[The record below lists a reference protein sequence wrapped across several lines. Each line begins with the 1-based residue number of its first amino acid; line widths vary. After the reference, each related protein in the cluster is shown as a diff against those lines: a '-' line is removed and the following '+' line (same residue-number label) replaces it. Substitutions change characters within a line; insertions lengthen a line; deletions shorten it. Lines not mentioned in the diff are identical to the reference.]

1 MTRAG
6 NQAGAENREQRYQ
19 LIRVALGEAEADL
32 AIVNGTVVNVY
43 TGEVLEGASVLIKGD
58 KIAYVGKNGGKA
70 IGSSTR
76 VIDAGGKMLIPGLID
91 GHAHLDS
98 MYSIS
103 ELSRYAVA
111 GGTTTIITETSC
123 IAAML
128 AYEGT
133 TEILRSGKNQPIK
146 VLFTVPPMV
155 TLSPVTEEHAIT
167 VKELRRL
174 LRRKG
179 FVGLGEPYW
188 GGVVGGNQRVLEL
201 IAETIRMGRKV
212 DGHSAGASNN
222 KLQAYISSGVSSCHE
237 PITAEE
243 VMERLRL
250 GLFTFIREG
259 DVRRDLESIA
269 KIRDANIGLTQLAL
283 ATDGIAPGQLIDNGY
298 MDFVVQKAINVGFN
312 PVLAV
317 QMASIHPARYFGLDH
332 LIGGIAPGK
341 YADIIIVP
349 DLRTIRA
356 ECVISNGQVVF
367 QNGRLV
373 VPPKRYKYSSSV
385 QNSVRLAHS
394 FTADD
399 FAIPV
404 ERNRSQAKARLI
416 DQVTNLVTRESL
428 ADMPVSDGQLKPDA
442 SRDIVKVAA
451 IERSYCTGKSFVGLI
466 RGIGLKH
473 GAIGTSYVWDCGDI
487 IVVGADE
494 TDMAQVVNRIK
505 QLNGG
510 IVVCAGNRILAE
522 IALPVAGVISTE
534 PMQTVAGRLQ
544 EIQRAATDL
553 GCNSPDIRTTL
564 AVLSTPAIPFL
575 RICEHG
581 LFNLRQNQ
589 FVDLIVE

>member
-1 MTRAG
+1 VTGTG
-6 NQAGAENREQRYQ
+6 NQAGAGNQEQRYQ
-19 LIRVALGEAEADL
+19 LIKVALGEAEADL
-32 AIVNGTVVNVY
+32 AIVNGSVLNVY
-43 TGEVLEGASVLIKGD
+43 TGEALEGASVLIKGD
-58 KIAYVGKNGGKA
+58 KIAYVGKNVGKS

-76 VIDAGGKMLIPGLID
+76 VIDAVGKTLIPGLID

-98 MYSIS
+98 MYSLS

-111 GGTTTIITETSC
+111 GGTTTVITETSNL
-123 IAAML
+123 AGTL
-128 AYEGT
+128 AYEVT
-133 TEILRSGKNQPIK
+133 TAFLGSGKNQPIK
-146 VLFTVPPMV
+146 VLFTAPPMV

-174 LRRKG
+174 LRRKE
-179 FVGLGEPYW
+179 VIGLGEPYW

-201 IAETIRMGRKV
+201 ITETIRMGRKV
-212 DGHSAGASNN
+212 EGHSAGASSN
-222 KLQAYISSGVSSCHE
+222 KLQAYTSSGVSSCHE

-250 GLFTFIREG
+250 GLFIFIREG
-259 DVRRDLESIA
+259 EIRRDLEAIA
-269 KIRDANIGLTQLAL
+269 KIRDENIGLTQLAL
-283 ATDGIAPGQLIDNGY
+283 STDGIGPCQLINDGY
-298 MDFVVQKAINVGFN
+298 MDFVVQKAINLGFN
-312 PVLAV
+312 PILAV
-317 QMASIHPARYFGLDH
+317 QMASIHPARHFGLDH

-341 YADIIIVP
+341 YADIVIIP
-349 DLRTIRA
+349 DLRTIRV
-356 ECVISNGQVVF
+356 ECVISNGQIAF

-373 VPPKRYKYSSSV
+373 VSPKRYKYPSSV
-385 QNSVRLAHS
+385 LNSIRLARN

-404 ERNRSQAKARLI
+404 ERNRSQVKARLI
-416 DQVTNLVTRESL
+416 DQVTNLVTRESF
-428 ADMPVSDGQLKPDA
+428 ADIPVADGQLKPDP
-442 SRDIVKVAA
+442 SRDIIKVAA
-451 IERSYCTGKSFVGLI
+451 IERSYRTGKSFVGLI

-473 GAIGTSYVWDCGDI
+473 GAIGTSYAWDCGDI
-487 IVVGADE
+487 MVVGTDE
-494 TDMAQVVNRIK
+494 TDMAQVINKIK

-522 IALPVAGVISTE
+522 IALPVAGTISTE
-534 PMQTVAGRLQ
+534 PMETIAGRLH

-553 GCNSPDIRTTL
+553 GCKSPDIRTTL
-564 AVLSTPAIPFL
+564 AVLPTPAIPFL

>member
-1 MTRAG
+1 MTGAG

-19 LIRVALGEAEADL
+19 LMKVALGEAEADL
-32 AIVNGTVVNVY
+32 AIVNGSVVNVY

-58 KIAYVGKNGGKA
+58 KIAYVGKNGGKS
-70 IGSSTR
+70 IGSLTKI
-76 VIDAGGKMLIPGLID
+76 VDAGGKTLIPGLID

-98 MYSIS
+98 TYSIS

-123 IAAML
+123 IAAVL
-128 AYEGT
+128 AYEGIST
-133 TEILRSGKNQPIK
+133 LIRSGKNQPIK
-146 VLFTVPPMV
+146 VLFTVPPLV

-179 FVGLGEPYW
+179 VIGLGEPYW
-188 GGVVGGNQRVLEL
+188 GTVVGGNQRVLEL

-212 DGHSAGASNN
+212 EGHSAGASSN

-259 DVRRDLESIA
+259 EVRRDLKAIA
-269 KIRDANIGLTQLAL
+269 KIRDENIGLTQLAL

-298 MDFVVQKAINVGFN
+298 MDFVVQKAINLGFN
-312 PVLAV
+312 PILAV

-341 YADIIIVP
+341 YADIVIVP
-349 DLRTIRA
+349 DLRTIRV

-367 QNGRLV
+367 QNGRPIV
-373 VPPKRYKYSSSV
+373 GPKRYKYSSSV
-385 QNSVRLAHS
+385 QNSVRLAHN

-404 ERNRSQAKARLI
+404 ERNRSQVKARLM

-451 IERSYCTGKSFVGLI
+451 IERSYRTGKSFVGLI

-494 TDMAQVVNRIK
+494 TDMTQVVNRIK

-522 IALPVAGVISTE
+522 IALPVAGTISTE
-534 PMQTVAGRLQ
+534 PMETVAGKLH

-564 AVLSTPAIPFL
+564 AVLPTPAIPFL

>member
-1 MTRAG
+1 MTGAGNRAGAG
-6 NQAGAENREQRYQ
+6 NQEQRYQ
-19 LIRVALGEAEADL
+19 LMKVALGEAEADL
-32 AIVNGTVVNVY
+32 AIVNGSVVNVY

-58 KIAYVGKNGGKA
+58 KIAYVGKNVGKS

-76 VIDAGGKMLIPGLID
+76 VIDAAGKTLIPGLID

-98 MYSIS
+98 MCSIS

-123 IAAML
+123 IAAKL
-128 AYEGT
+128 AYEGVT
-133 TEILRSGKNQPIK
+133 AFLRSSKNQPIK
-146 VLFTVPPMV
+146 VLITVPPMV

-167 VKELRRL
+167 VNELRRL
-174 LRRKG
+174 LRRKR
-179 FVGLGEPYW
+179 VIGLGEPYW
-188 GGVVGGNQRVLEL
+188 GTVVGGNQRVLDL
-201 IAETIRMGRKV
+201 IAETIRMGKKV
-212 DGHSAGASNN
+212 EGHSAGASSN
-222 KLQAYISSGVSSCHE
+222 KLQAYIASGISSCHE
-237 PITAEE
+237 PVTAEE

-250 GLFTFIREG
+250 GLFIFIREG
-259 DVRRDLESIA
+259 EIRMDLEAIS
-269 KIRDANIGLTQLAL
+269 KIRDENIDFTQLAL
-283 ATDGIAPGQLIDNGY
+283 STDGIAPWQLIDEGY
-298 MDFVVQKAINVGFN
+298 MDFVVQKAINLGFN

-317 QMASIHPARYFGLDH
+317 QMASVHPARYFGLDH
-332 LIGGIAPGK
+332 LIGGISPGK
-341 YADIIIVP
+341 YADIVIVP
-349 DLRTIRA
+349 DLRTIRVD
-356 ECVISNGQVVF
+356 CVISNGQVVF
-367 QNGRLV
+367 QDGRPV
-373 VPPKRYKYSSSV
+373 VRPKRDKYPSSV
-385 QNSVRLAHS
+385 QNSIRLAQN

-404 ERNRSQAKARLI
+404 GSSHSQVKVRLM
-416 DQVTNLVTRESL
+416 DQVTHLITREGL
-428 ADMPVSDGQLKPDA
+428 ADIPVSDGQLKPDA

-451 IERSYCTGKSFVGLI
+451 IERCYRTGKSFIGLI

-487 IVVGADE
+487 TVVGADE

-505 QLNGG
+505 ELNGG
-510 IVVCAGNRILAE
+510 MVVCAGNRILAE

-534 PMQTVAGRLQ
+534 PMETIARRLH

-553 GCNSPDIRTTL
+553 GCNTPDIRTTL

>member
-1 MTRAG
+1 MIGADNRAG
-6 NQAGAENREQRYQ
+6 GENKEQRCE
-19 LIRVALGEAEADL
+19 LMKVALGEAEADL
-32 AIVNGTVVNVY
+32 AIVNGSVVNVY
-43 TGEVLEGASVLIKGD
+43 TREVLERASVLVKGN
-58 KIAYVGKNGGKA
+58 KIAYVGKNVGKS
-70 IGSSTR
+70 IGSLTR
-76 VIDAGGKMLIPGLID
+76 VIDAAGKTLIPGLVD

-111 GGTTTIITETSC
+111 GGTTTIITETSN
-123 IAAML
+123 IASVL
-128 AYEGT
+128 ACEGT
-133 TEILRSGKNQPIK
+133 TAFLRSGKNQPIK
-146 VLFTVPPMV
+146 VFVTVPPMV

-167 VKELRRL
+167 VNDLRRL

-179 FVGLGEPYW
+179 IIGLGEPYW
-188 GGVVGGNQRVLEL
+188 GTVVGGNQRVLDL
-201 IAETIRMGRKV
+201 ITETISMGRRV
-212 DGHSAGASNN
+212 DGHSAGASSN

-237 PITAEE
+237 SITAEE

-250 GLFTFIREG
+250 GLFIFIREG
-259 DVRRDLESIA
+259 EIRRDLEAIS
-269 KIRDANIGLTQLAL
+269 KIRDENIDFTQLAL
-283 ATDGIAPGQLIDNGY
+283 STDGIGPWQLIDDGY
-298 MDFVVQKAINVGFN
+298 MDFVVQKAINLGFN

-317 QMASIHPARYFGLDH
+317 QMASIHTARYFGLDH

-341 YADIIIVP
+341 YADIVIVP
-349 DLRTIRA
+349 DLRTIRV

-367 QNGRLV
+367 ENGRPV
-373 VPPKRYKYSSSV
+373 VLPKRYKYPSPV
-385 QNSVRLAHS
+385 RNSVRLARN
-394 FTADD
+394 FKAED

-404 ERNRSQAKARLI
+404 ESSRSQVKVRLI
-416 DQVTNLVTRESL
+416 DQVTHLVTREDF

-442 SRDIVKVAA
+442 SQDILKVAA
-451 IERSYCTGKSFVGLI
+451 IERFYHTGKSFVGLI

-505 QLNGG
+505 GLNGG

-522 IALPVAGVISTE
+522 IALPVAGTISTE
-534 PMQTVAGRLQ
+534 SMETVGTRLH
-544 EIQRAATDL
+544 EIQRAATEL

-589 FVDLIVE
+589 FVHLVVE

>member
-1 MTRAG
+1 MTGAGNRAGAG
-6 NQAGAENREQRYQ
+6 NQEQRYQ
-19 LIRVALGEAEADL
+19 LMKVALGEAEADL
-32 AIVNGTVVNVY
+32 AIVNGSVANVY

-58 KIAYVGKNGGKA
+58 KIAYVGKNAGKS

-76 VIDAGGKMLIPGLID
+76 VIDAGGKTLIPGLID

-111 GGTTTIITETSC
+111 GGTTTIITETSNV
-123 IAAML
+123 AGVL
-128 AYEGT
+128 AYDGT
-133 TEILRSGKNQPIK
+133 TAFLGSGKNQPIK
-146 VLFTVPPMV
+146 VLFTVSPMV
-155 TLSPVTEEHAIT
+155 TLSPVTEKHAIT

-174 LRRKG
+174 LKRKG
-179 FVGLGEPYW
+179 VIGLGEPYW
-188 GGVVGGNQRVLEL
+188 GTVVGGNQRVLDL

-212 DGHSAGASNN
+212 EGHSAGASSN
-222 KLQAYISSGVSSCHE
+222 KLQAYISSGISSCHE

-250 GLFTFIREG
+250 GLFMFIREG
-259 DVRRDLESIA
+259 EIRRDLEAIA
-269 KIRDANIGLTQLAL
+269 KIRDEKIGLTGLAL
-283 ATDGIAPGQLIDNGY
+283 STDGIAPWQLIDEGY
-298 MDFVVQKAINVGFN
+298 MDFVVQKAINLGFN
-312 PVLAV
+312 PILAV
-317 QMASIHPARYFGLDH
+317 QMASIHPARHFGLDH

-341 YADIIIVP
+341 YADIVIVP
-349 DLRTIRA
+349 DLRTIRV

-367 QNGRLV
+367 QAGRPV
-373 VPPKRYKYSSSV
+373 VRPKRYKYPSSV
-385 QNSVRLAHS
+385 QNSIRLARN

-399 FAIPV
+399 FAIHV
-404 ERNRSQAKARLI
+404 GSSHSQVKVRLI

-442 SRDIVKVAA
+442 SRDIVKVAV
-451 IERSYCTGKSFVGLI
+451 IERSYRTGKSFVGLL

-487 IVVGADE
+487 TVAGADE
-494 TDMAQVVNRIK
+494 TDMAQVINRIK
-505 QLNGG
+505 GLNGG

-534 PMQTVAGRLQ
+534 PMETVADRLH
-544 EIQRAATDL
+544 EIQQAATDL
-553 GCNSPDIRTTL
+553 GCNTPDIRTTL

>member
-1 MTRAG
+1 MTGASNRSGAG
-6 NQAGAENREQRYQ
+6 NQEQRYQ
-19 LIRVALGEAEADL
+19 LMKVALGEAEADL
-32 AIVNGTVVNVY
+32 AIVNGSVVNVY

-58 KIAYVGKNGGKA
+58 KIAYVGKNGGKS
-70 IGSSTR
+70 IGPLTR
-76 VIDAGGKMLIPGLID
+76 VVDAGGKILIPGLID
-91 GHAHLDS
+91 GHTHLDS
-98 MYSIS
+98 MFSIS

-111 GGTTTIITETSC
+111 GGTTTIITETSNV
-123 IAAML
+123 AGVL

-133 TEILRSGKNQPIK
+133 TAILRSGKNQPIK
-146 VLFTVPPMV
+146 VLVTVPPMV
-155 TLSPVTEEHAIT
+155 TLSPVTEEHATT

-179 FVGLGEPYW
+179 IIGLGEPYW
-188 GGVVGGNQRVLEL
+188 GEVVGGNRRVLEL

-212 DGHSAGASNN
+212 EGHSAGASSN

-250 GLFTFIREG
+250 GLFIFIREG
-259 DVRRDLESIA
+259 EIRRDLEAIA
-269 KIRDANIGLTQLAL
+269 KIRDENIGLTRLAL
-283 ATDGIAPGQLIDNGY
+283 STDGIAPWQLINDGY
-298 MDFVVQKAINVGFN
+298 MDFVVQKAINLGFN
-312 PVLAV
+312 PILAV
-317 QMASIHPARYFGLDH
+317 QMASIHPARHFGLDH

-341 YADIIIVP
+341 YADIVIVP
-349 DLRTIRA
+349 DLRTIRV
-356 ECVISNGQVVF
+356 ECVISNGQVAF
-367 QNGRLV
+367 QNGRPI
-373 VPPKRYKYSSSV
+373 VPPKRYKYPSSV
-385 QNSVRLAHS
+385 RNSIRLAQN

-399 FAIPV
+399 FAIPMGS
-404 ERNRSQAKARLI
+404 NRSQVKARLI
-416 DQVTNLVTRESL
+416 DQVTNLVTRESF

-442 SRDIVKVAA
+442 SRDIIKVAA
-451 IERSYCTGKSFVGLI
+451 IERSYRTGKSFVGLI

-473 GAIGTSYVWDCGDI
+473 GAIGSSYVWDCGDI

-494 TDMAQVVNRIK
+494 TDMAQVINRIK

-510 IVVCAGNRILAE
+510 IVVCAGNKILAE

-534 PMQTVAGRLQ
+534 HMETIATRLH

-553 GCNSPDIRTTL
+553 GCDSPDIRTTL
-564 AVLSTPAIPFL
+564 AVLTTPAIPFL

>member
-1 MTRAG
+1 MTGAG
-6 NQAGAENREQRYQ
+6 NRSGARNQEQRYQ
-19 LIRVALGEAEADL
+19 LMKVALGEAEADL
-32 AIVNGTVVNVY
+32 AIVNGSVVNVY

-58 KIAYVGKNGGKA
+58 KIAYVGKNGGKS
-70 IGSSTR
+70 IGPLTR
-76 VIDAGGKMLIPGLID
+76 VIDAGGKTLIPGLID
-91 GHAHLDS
+91 GHTHLDVT
-98 MYSIS
+98 YSIS

-111 GGTTTIITETSC
+111 GGTTTIITETSS
-123 IAAML
+123 IAAVL

-133 TEILRSGKNQPIK
+133 TAILRSGKNQPIK

-167 VKELRRL
+167 IKELRRL

-179 FVGLGEPYW
+179 VIGLGELYW

-201 IAETIRMGRKV
+201 IAETIRMGKKV
-212 DGHSAGASNN
+212 EGHSAGASSN

-250 GLFTFIREG
+250 GLFIFIREG
-259 DVRRDLESIA
+259 EIRRDLEAIA
-269 KIRDANIGLTQLAL
+269 KIRDENIGLTRLAL
-283 ATDGIAPGQLIDNGY
+283 STDGIAPWQLINYGY
-298 MDFVVQKAINVGFN
+298 MDFVVQKAINLGFN
-312 PVLAV
+312 PILAV
-317 QMASIHPARYFGLDH
+317 QMASIHPARHFGLDH

-341 YADIIIVP
+341 YADIVIVP
-349 DLRTIRA
+349 DLRTIRV
-356 ECVISNGQVVF
+356 ECVISNGQVAF
-367 QNGRLV
+367 QNGRPV
-373 VPPKRYKYSSSV
+373 VWPKRYKYPSSV
-385 QNSVRLAHS
+385 RNSIRLAQN

-404 ERNRSQAKARLI
+404 ERNRSQVKARLI

-451 IERSYCTGKSFVGLI
+451 IERSYRTGKRFVGLI

-494 TDMAQVVNRIK
+494 IDMAQVINRIK

-510 IVVCAGNRILAE
+510 IVVCAGNKILAE

-534 PMQTVAGRLQ
+534 PMETIAGRLH

-553 GCNSPDIRTTL
+553 GCDSPDIRTTL
-564 AVLSTPAIPFL
+564 AVLTTPAIPFL

>member
-1 MTRAG
+1 VTGTG
-6 NQAGAENREQRYQ
+6 NQAGAENQEQRYQ
-19 LIRVALGEAEADL
+19 LIKVALGEAEADL
-32 AIVNGTVVNVY
+32 AIVNGSVLNVY

-58 KIAYVGKNGGKA
+58 KIAYVGKNVGKS

-76 VIDAGGKMLIPGLID
+76 IIDAVGKTLIPGLID

-98 MYSIS
+98 MYSLS

-111 GGTTTIITETSC
+111 GGTTTVITETSNL
-123 IAAML
+123 AGTL
-128 AYEGT
+128 AYEVT
-133 TEILRSGKNQPIK
+133 TAFLGSGKNQPIK
-146 VLFTVPPMV
+146 VLFTAPPMV

-174 LRRKG
+174 LRRKE
-179 FVGLGEPYW
+179 VIGLGEPYW

-201 IAETIRMGRKV
+201 ITETIRMGRKV
-212 DGHSAGASNN
+212 EGHSAGASSN
-222 KLQAYISSGVSSCHE
+222 KLQAYTSSGVSSCHE

-250 GLFTFIREG
+250 GLFIFIREG
-259 DVRRDLESIA
+259 EIRRDLEAIA
-269 KIRDANIGLTQLAL
+269 KIRDENIGLTQLAL
-283 ATDGIAPGQLIDNGY
+283 STDGIGPCQLINDGY
-298 MDFVVQKAINVGFN
+298 MDFVVQKAINLGFN
-312 PVLAV
+312 PILAV
-317 QMASIHPARYFGLDH
+317 QMASIHPARHFGLDH

-341 YADIIIVP
+341 YADIVIIP
-349 DLRTIRA
+349 DLRTIRV
-356 ECVISNGQVVF
+356 ECVISNGQIAF

-373 VPPKRYKYSSSV
+373 VSPKRYKYPSSV
-385 QNSVRLAHS
+385 LNSIRLARN

-404 ERNRSQAKARLI
+404 ERNRSQVKARLI
-416 DQVTNLVTRESL
+416 DQVTNLVTRESF
-428 ADMPVSDGQLKPDA
+428 ADIPVADGQLKPDP
-442 SRDIVKVAA
+442 SRDIIKVAA
-451 IERSYCTGKSFVGLI
+451 IERSYRTGKSFVGLI

-473 GAIGTSYVWDCGDI
+473 GAIGTSYAWDCGDI
-487 IVVGADE
+487 MVVGTDE
-494 TDMAQVVNRIK
+494 TDMAQVINKIK

-522 IALPVAGVISTE
+522 IALPVAGTISTE
-534 PMQTVAGRLQ
+534 PMETIAGRLHD
-544 EIQRAATDL
+544 IQRAATDL

-564 AVLSTPAIPFL
+564 AVLPTPAIPFL